1 MSDSANSKLELGLER
16 LAKAG
21 TDADLLGLA
30 LQSLHGALEDAFRAQ
45 LAADTHVPAAQRADI
60 TDPKKVQW
68 KDLLDAMVLYRD
80 LGADDRRTIWRVNG
94 LRTRVAHG
102 ERSRINR
109 AELESYAALVQR
121 LIGYT
126 PPAGAS
132 PAPVPQP
139 AAKPRAK
146 AASSPAAA
154 KPRPSPSAAPDI
166 PRAVRSRPSAPP
178 PRSRMSWMLIAGACA
193 LLLVLAL
200 AALVRN
206 SAATGSAAP
215 TEQLPTQA
223 EAAAAA
229 EPSPAPAPTA
239 RPRNA
244 TVRADGGLFLRA
256 NHSTAAQILA
266 TLPDGARVTIADG
279 PVEAENRSWW
289 QVEDTTGKRGWCAG
303 DFLVFEQP

>member
-1 MSDSANSKLELGLER
+1 MSDSASSKLELGLER

-45 LAADTHVPAAQRADI
+45 LAADSHVPAAQRADF

-80 LGADDRRTIWRVNG
+80 LGADDRKTIWRVNG

-109 AELESYAALVQR
+109 AELETYAALVQR
-121 LIGYT
+121 LMGYT
-126 PPAGAS
+126 PAVSAAPAA
-132 PAPVPQP
+132 APQP
-139 AAKPRAK
+139 AAKPRAR

-154 KPRPSPSAAPDI
+154 KPRPSPSAAPEI
-166 PRAVRSRPSAPP
+166 PRAVRARPSAPA
-178 PRSRMSWMLIAGACA
+178 PRSRMSWLFIAGACM

-200 AALVRN
+200 AALIRN
-206 SAATGSAAP
+206 SPATSSAAP
-215 TEQLPTQA
+215 TDQLPTLA

-229 EPSPAPAPTA
+229 EPSAAPTA
-239 RPRNA
+239 RPRSA

-256 NHSTAAQILA
+256 DHSTTAQILA
-266 TLPDGARVTIADG
+266 TLPDGARVAIADG
-279 PVEAENRSWW
+279 PFNAENRSWW
-289 QVEDTTGKRGWCAG
+289 QVEDTSGKRGWCAG